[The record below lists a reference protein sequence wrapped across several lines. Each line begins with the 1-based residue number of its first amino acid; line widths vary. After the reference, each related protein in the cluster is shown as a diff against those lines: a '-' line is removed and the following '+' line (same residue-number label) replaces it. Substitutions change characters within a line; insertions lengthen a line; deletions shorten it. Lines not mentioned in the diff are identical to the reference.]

1 LSNDAVLQRPE
12 LSTLA
17 GKHVLDLIAL
27 VLEHG
32 RGVES
37 SAEQGGL
44 RAARRIALLKYLEEH
59 HLDEG
64 LSVKTVAAALAISE
78 SYLHRLM
85 AESGESFTETV
96 NRLRLERAKA
106 MLEDPGCDR
115 LRIGEIALATGFN
128 DFAYFNRLFRR
139 RFGDTPGAF
148 RAQRSNALR

>member
-1 LSNDAVLQRPE
+1 M
-12 LSTLA
+12 
-17 GKHVLDLIAL
+17 LDLIAQL
-27 VLEHG
+27 LEPG
-32 RGVES
+32 RGAES

-59 HLDEG
+59 YRDES
-64 LSVKTVAAALAISE
+64 LSVKTVAAALGISE

-96 NRLRLERAKA
+96 NRLRLEQAKT

-115 LRIGEIALATGFN
+115 LRIGEIAFATGFN
-128 DFAYFNRLFRR
+128 DFTYFNRLFRR

-148 RAQRSNALR
+148 RADRNNAVR